1 MFYLQAMIVKLMCAT
16 GNLDAVLLLF
26 RSYDIDSPS
35 ADLKKHVSSLKLFS
49 LSIRVLALC

>member
-16 GNLDAVLLLF
+16 GNLDAVLLF